1 MKLARFTEGGVTRL
15 GIVIGERV
23 EDLSRACPTLPRDMI
38 GLLSA
43 GDAALKIAAGA
54 AAASEFSW
62 PLSAVRLEAPV
73 PNPSKYLAIGL
84 NYRSHVEEAARVGVQ
99 GTPAQIWFNKQVS
112 CVSGPYD
119 PIHLPLVSEQLD
131 YEVELCVVI
140 GTRCRHVTAANAL
153 ACVAGYMVANDVSV
167 RDWQR
172 LTPTW
177 TLGKSFDTH
186 GPTGPWIVTADQ
198 IPDPQAL
205 SLRLTVNGAERQS
218 SSTAL
223 MIHAV
228 GEQIALLSTV
238 MTLMPGDLIATGTP
252 AGVGMA
258 MTPPGYLKVG
268 DRVRAEIDAI
278 GYIESE
284 VIREPPA

>member
-15 GIVIGERV
+15 GKVVDDGIV
-23 EDLSRACPTLPRDMI
+23 DLSLACPALPRCMVDLLGAGETAL
-38 GLLSA
+38 GL
-43 GDAALKIAAGA
+43 A
-54 AAASEFSW
+54 AAAAATADVTL

-73 PNPSKYLAIGL
+73 SNPSKYLAIGL
-84 NYRSHVEEAARVGVQ
+84 NYRAHVEEAANLGVQ
-99 GTPAQIWFNKQVS
+99 APPAQVWFNKQVS

-119 PIHLPLVSEQLD
+119 PIHLPRVSDQLD

-140 GTRCRHVTAANAL
+140 GTRCRHVTPADAL

-172 LTPTW
+172 QSPTW

-186 GPTGPWIVTADQ
+186 GPTGPWIVTSNE
-198 IPDPQAL
+198 IPDPQTL
-205 SLRLTVNGAERQS
+205 SLRLSVNGAQRQS

-223 MIHAV
+223 MIHTV
-228 GEQIALLSTV
+228 RDQIAHLSKV

-258 MTPPGYLKVG
+258 MVPPSYLKVG
-268 DRVRAEIDAI
+268 DTVRAEIQGI
-278 GYIESE
+278 GYIESQ
-284 VIREPPA
+284 VIREP

>member
-15 GIVIGERV
+15 GKVVDDHIV
-23 EDLSRACPTLPRDMI
+23 DLSLACPALPRCMVD
-38 GLLSA
+38 LLGA
-43 GDAALKIAAGA
+43 GDTALKMAARA
-54 AAASEFSW
+54 AAAANVTL

-73 PNPSKYLAIGL
+73 SNPSKYLAIGL
-84 NYRSHVEEAARVGVQ
+84 NYRAHVEEAAKLGVQ
-99 GTPAQIWFNKQVS
+99 APPAQVWFNKQVS

-119 PIHLPLVSEQLD
+119 PIHLPRVSDQLD

-140 GTRCRHVTAANAL
+140 GARCRHVAPAGAL

-172 LTPTW
+172 QSPTW

-186 GPTGPWIVTADQ
+186 GPTGPWIVTSDE
-198 IPDPQAL
+198 IPDPQTL
-205 SLRLTVNGAERQS
+205 SLRLTVNGTQRQS

-223 MIHAV
+223 MIHTV
-228 GEQIALLSTV
+228 CDQIAHLSKV

-258 MTPPGYLKVG
+258 MVPPSYLKVG
-268 DRVRAEIDAI
+268 DTVRAEIHGI
-278 GYIESE
+278 GYIESQ
-284 VIREPPA
+284 VIREP